1 MRRKL
6 GKMEMAEAITN
17 EEYAFN
23 AVIILRISNGPSEE
37 TLKILLPVLQQ
48 RQPLLG
54 VHIHKEKNW
63 FYYVSEDTPGI
74 PLKVKERQHNDH
86 WRQLVEEEI
95 NTKFDMFT
103 GPLVRFTYLTGPGNK
118 ESEIIITFQHSI
130 MDAVS
135 GGNLLDEILS
145 FCREIE
151 SRGSVEDL
159 KILEPLAPADAFFP
173 SSFQGFRRKWNLF
186 LFFLRQMGDEFRYRR
201 RTRGKRVPPVHP
213 EGKNKILPV
222 KLSKE
227 LSDALIKCSRQKRV
241 TLNNLLTAA
250 FLMAVHKHLYN
261 GEEMPLR
268 HINTADLRPY
278 LNPPLGARYFGS
290 YFAMMRFTV
299 GMKRNPRVWELA
311 REFGDINYFSLKR
324 GDKFCTHQFSY
335 QMMRMLFRLKS
346 FRMANTAMSFTGP
359 VMMEKKYGKIEVRDI
374 HGFAS
379 NFVVGPEYST
389 LVRLF
394 DDHIYWDFLY
404 LDSDMDHEQAGVIA
418 DEIHRILESAI
429 EEKD

>member
-17 EEYAFN
+17 EVYAFN
-23 AVIILRISNGPSEE
+23 AVIILRITNGPSEV
-37 TLKILLPVLQQ
+37 TLKTLLPELQR

-74 PLKVKERQHNDH
+74 PLKVKERQNNDH
-86 WRQLVEEEI
+86 WQQVVEEEL
-95 NTKFDMFT
+95 NTSFDMFT
-103 GPLVRFTYLTGPGNK
+103 GPLVRFTYLTGPGHK

-135 GGNLLDEILS
+135 GGNLIHEILS
-145 FCREIE
+145 FCQEIE
-151 SRGSVEDL
+151 SHGSIEEL
-159 KILEPLAPADAFFP
+159 KVLEPLPPVEAFFP
-173 SSFQGFRRKWNLF
+173 SSFQGFRRKWNMF
-186 LFFLRQMGDEFRYRR
+186 LFFLRQMGDEFRYRW
-201 RTRGKRVPPVHP
+201 RTRGKRVPSIHP
-213 EGKNKILPV
+213 AGKNKILPV
-222 KLSKE
+222 KYSKE
-227 LSDALIKCSRQKRV
+227 LTDALIKCSRQKRV

-250 FLMAVHKHLYN
+250 FLMAAHKHLYN
-261 GEEMPLR
+261 GAEMPLR

-278 LNPPLGARYFGS
+278 LNPPLDAQYFGS

-299 GMKRNPRVWELA
+299 GMKENPQVWEFA

-324 GDKFCTHQFSY
+324 GDKFCVNLLSY
-335 QMMRMLFRLKS
+335 QMMRMLFRFKS
-346 FRMANTAMSFTGP
+346 FRMASMAMSFTGP
-359 VMMEKKYGKIEVRDI
+359 VMVEKKYGKIEVRDI

-379 NFVVGPEYST
+379 NFVVGPEYSA

-394 DDHIYWDFLY
+394 DDHICWDFLY

-418 DEIHRILESAI
+418 DEIHRILESAVR
-429 EEKD
+429 E

>member
-17 EEYAFN
+17 DYYAFN
-23 AVIILRISNGPSEE
+23 AVIILRITNGPSEE
-37 TLKILLPVLQQ
+37 TLKTVLQELAR
-48 RQPLLG
+48 RQPLLR

-63 FYYVSEDTPGI
+63 FYYVIEDTPGI
-74 PLKVKERQHNDH
+74 SLKVVERQNNRH
-86 WRQLVEEEI
+86 WQQVVEEEL
-95 NTKFDMFT
+95 NTRFDMFT
-103 GPLVRFTYLTGPGNK
+103 GPLVRFTYLSGPGSK

-135 GGNLLDEILS
+135 GGNFIHEILS

-151 SRGSVEDL
+151 SNGSIKEL
-159 KILEPLAPADAFFP
+159 NILEPLPPVEVFFP
-173 SSFQGFRRKWNLF
+173 PAFQGFRRKWNLF
-186 LFFLRQMGDEFRYRR
+186 LFFFRQMGDEFRYRLR
-201 RTRGKRVPPVHP
+201 IRGKRTPPIHAA
-213 EGKNKILPV
+213 GKNKILPV
-222 KLSKE
+222 KYSKE
-227 LSDALIKCSRQKRV
+227 LTDALIKGSRQKRI

-261 GEEMPLR
+261 GEKIPLR

-278 LNPPLGARYFGS
+278 LNPPLDAQYFGS

-299 GMKRNPRVWELA
+299 GMKENPQVWEFA

-324 GDKFCTHQFSY
+324 GDKFSVNLLSY
-335 QMMRMLFRLKS
+335 QMMRMLFRFKS
-346 FRMANTAMSFTGP
+346 FRMASTAMSFTGP
-359 VMMEKKYGKIEVRDI
+359 VRVEKKYGKIEVRDI

-379 NFVVGPEYST
+379 NFVVGPEYSA

-418 DEIHRILESAI
+418 DEIHKILESAVK
-429 EEKD
+429 E

>member
-1 MRRKL
+1 MKRKL
-6 GKMEMAEAITN
+6 GKMEMAEAISN
-17 EEYAFN
+17 EAYAFN
-23 AVIILRISNGPSEE
+23 AVIILRITNGPSEE
-37 TLKILLPVLQQ
+37 TLRTLLPVLQQ

-54 VHIHKEKNW
+54 VHILKEKNW

-74 PLKVKERQHNDH
+74 PLKVVERQNNQH
-86 WRQLVEEEI
+86 WQQVAEEEL
-95 NTKFDMFT
+95 NTRFDMFT
-103 GPLVRFTYLTGPGNK
+103 GPLVRFTYLTGPGSN
-118 ESEIIITFQHSI
+118 ESEIIITLQHSI

-135 GGNLLDEILS
+135 GGNLLHEILS

-151 SRGSVEDL
+151 SRGSVEGL
-159 KILEPLAPADAFFP
+159 NILEPLPPADVFFP
-173 SSFQGFRRKWNLF
+173 PAFQGFRRKWNLF

-201 RTRGKRVPPVHP
+201 RIRGKRVPPIHP
-213 EGKNKILPV
+213 AGKNKILPV

-227 LSDALIKCSRQKRV
+227 LTDALIKGSHQKRV

-250 FLMAVHKHLYN
+250 FLMAVHQHLYD

-278 LNPPLGARYFGS
+278 LNPPPEAQYFGS

-299 GMKRNPRVWELA
+299 GMKKNPRVWELA
-311 REFGDINYFSLKR
+311 REFGDISYFSLKR

-346 FRMANTAMSFTGP
+346 FRMCSTAMSFTGP
-359 VMMEKKYGKIEVRDI
+359 VIMEKKYGKIEVRDI

-379 NFVVGPEYST
+379 NFVLGSEYSS

-404 LDSDMDHEQAGVIA
+404 LDSDMDHEKAAVIA
-418 DEIHRILESAI
+418 DEILKILESAVK
-429 EEKD
+429 E

>member
-1 MRRKL
+1 
-6 GKMEMAEAITN
+6 MAEAITN
-17 EEYAFN
+17 DYYAFN
-23 AVIILRISNGPSEE
+23 AVIILRITNGPSEE
-37 TLKILLPVLQQ
+37 TLKMVLQEQ
-48 RQPLLG
+48 ARRQPLLS

-63 FYYVSEDTPGI
+63 FYYVSADTPGI
-74 PLKVKERQHNDH
+74 PLKVKERQNNQH
-86 WRQLVEEEI
+86 WQQVAEEEL
-95 NTKFDMFT
+95 NTRFDMFT
-103 GPLVRFTYLTGPGNK
+103 GPLVRFTYLTAPGSK

-135 GGNLLDEILS
+135 AGNLLHEMLS
-145 FCREIE
+145 FCREIG
-151 SRGSVEDL
+151 SSGSVEEL
-159 KILEPLAPADAFFP
+159 RILEPLAPADAFFP
-173 SSFQGFRRKWNLF
+173 SSFRGLRRKWNLF

-201 RTRGKRVPPVHP
+201 RTRGKRVPPIHP
-213 EGKNKILPV
+213 EGKNKILPK

-227 LSDALIKCSRQKRV
+227 FTDALIKCSHQKRV

-250 FLMAVHKHLYN
+250 FLMAVHKHLYH

-278 LNPPLGARYFGS
+278 LNPPPEAQYFGS

-299 GMKRNPRVWELA
+299 RMKENPRIWELA
-311 REFGDINYFSLKR
+311 REFGDISYFSLKR

-346 FRMANTAMSFTGP
+346 FRMGNTALSFTGP
-359 VMMEKKYGKIEVRDI
+359 VMVEKNYGKIEVRDI

-379 NFVVGPEYST
+379 NFVVGPEYSS

-418 DEIHRILESAI
+418 DEILNILESAVK
-429 EEKD
+429 EQQ

>member
-1 MRRKL
+1 
-6 GKMEMAEAITN
+6 MEMAEAISN
-17 EEYAFN
+17 EAYAFN

-37 TLKILLPVLQQ
+37 TLRTLLPVLQQ

-54 VHIHKEKNW
+54 VHIQKKKNW

-74 PLKVKERQHNDH
+74 PLKVLERQNNQH
-86 WRQLVEEEI
+86 WQQVTEEEL
-95 NTKFDMFT
+95 NTRFDIFT
-103 GPLVRFTYLTGPGNK
+103 GPLVRFSYLTAPGNK

-135 GGNLLDEILS
+135 GGNLLHEVLS
-145 FCREIE
+145 FCQEIE
-151 SRGSVEDL
+151 SRGSVEGL
-159 KILEPLAPADAFFP
+159 KILEPLPPADAIFP
-173 SSFQGFRRKWNLF
+173 ASFKGFRRKWKLF

-201 RTRGKRVPPVHP
+201 RIRGKRVPPIHP

-227 LSDALIKCSRQKRV
+227 LTNTLIKGSRQKRV
-241 TLNNLLTAA
+241 TLNNLVTAA

-261 GEEMPLR
+261 SEEMPLR

-278 LNPPLGARYFGS
+278 LEPPLEAQYFGS

-299 GMKRNPRVWELA
+299 GMKKNPRVWELA
-311 REFGDINYFSLKR
+311 QEFGNISYFSLKR

-346 FRMANTAMSFTGP
+346 FRMGSTAMSFTGP
-359 VMMEKKYGKIEVRDI
+359 VMLEKKYGKIEVQGI

-379 NFVVGPEYST
+379 NFVLGPEYSS

-404 LDSDMDHEQAGVIA
+404 LDSDMDHEKAAVIV
-418 DEIHRILESAI
+418 DEILKILESAVK
-429 EEKD
+429 E

>member
-1 MRRKL
+1 
-6 GKMEMAEAITN
+6 MAEAITN
-17 EEYAFN
+17 EFYAFN

-63 FYYVSEDTPGI
+63 FYYVSEDTPAI
-74 PLKVKERQHNDH
+74 PLKVKERKNNEDWQ
-86 WRQLVEEEI
+86 QVAEEEL
-95 NTKFDMFT
+95 NTKFDIFT
-103 GPLVRFTYLTGPGNK
+103 GPLVRFTYLTGPGSK

-135 GGNLLDEILS
+135 GGNLLDEIFS

-151 SRGSVEDL
+151 SGGSVEDP
-159 KILEPLAPADAFFP
+159 KILEPLAPADSFFP

-201 RTRGKRVPPVHP
+201 RIRGKRVPPIHP
-213 EGKNKILPV
+213 AGKNRILPV

-227 LSDALIKCSRQKRV
+227 LTGALIKCSRQKRL

-278 LNPPLGARYFGS
+278 LNPPPGARYFGS

-299 GMKRNPRVWELA
+299 GMKENPRVWELA

-346 FRMANTAMSFTGP
+346 FRMGNTAMSFTGS
-359 VMMEKKYGKIEVRDI
+359 VMMEEKYGKIEVRDI

-379 NFVVGPEYST
+379 NFVLGPEFSS

-394 DDHIYWDFLY
+394 GDHIFWDFLY